1 MQAELKAEGHEV
13 SIARLCQWLGVSRRS
28 YYYRP
33 RTRQPVVDEVKAEK
47 VKSVI
52 ERFPTYGYR
61 RIAFMLGWNRKVVQ
75 RICQLKGWQVRKRP
89 KGHRPR
95 VSALPSIAR
104 EPDQRWAT
112 DLARIWCGR
121 DRWCHIALVIDCAS
135 RELLGWRLAA
145 HGNACTAEAA
155 LEEALIHRFGHLGR
169 VSGPLLLRSD
179 NGLVFTS
186 SRYTTTVRA
195 YGLTQEF
202 ITPYSP
208 EQNGMIERFIRTKKE
223 ECVWHH
229 HFESISHAREVIG
242 RWIRHYNTERPHQ
255 ALGYQVPAQIAA

>member
-1 MQAELKAEGHEV
+1 M
-13 SIARLCQWLGVSRRS
+13 SRRS

-33 RTRQPVVDEVKAEK
+33 KARQPVVDEVKAEK

-61 RIAFMLGWNRKVVQ
+61 RIAFMLGWNRKVEQ
-75 RICQLKGWQVRKRP
+75 RICRLKGWQVRKRP

-95 VSALPSIAR
+95 VSALPSIAQ
-104 EPDQRWAT
+104 EPDRRWAT

-135 RELLGWRLAA
+135 RELLGWRLAVQ
-145 HGNACTAEAA
+145 GNACTAEAA

-186 SRYTTTVRA
+186 GRYTTTVRA
-195 YGLTQEF
+195 YGQGLWTDPGVHHAVQPGTE
-202 ITPYSP
+202 
-208 EQNGMIERFIRTKKE
+208 
-223 ECVWHH
+223 WHDRAVH
-229 HFESISHAREVIG
+229 LHYEG
-242 RWIRHYNTERPHQ
+242 RMCM
-255 ALGYQVPAQIAA
+255 ASSL